1 MVDISLEGPCGQGQ
15 RSDWAES
22 TKWHCSSRV
31 PDCAI
36 DSSAFDR
43 QSPTHQTRM
52 ACQME
57 ERRLGGARICQTFAV
72 DAQASEL
79 EPAPRRFPKAP
90 IIFEKWPVEIDSA
103 EWRLVDIDLDVEAS
117 QAVSCV
123 DSALACGDLNH
134 CQTGADMLMYLARV
148 QMLLFL

>member
-103 EWRLVDIDLDVEAS
+103 EWRLV
-117 QAVSCV
+117 
-123 DSALACGDLNH
+123 GDG
-134 CQTGADMLMYLARV
+134 Q
-148 QMLLFL
+148 FLQW